1 MIGRG
6 VLSQCR
12 GWSFQNFPWDANYKT
27 NDPGI
32 VKFSMSM
39 FGAGNNW
46 MARCVLRQS
55 RGSLRKICQ
64 RSSYQYSS
72 NIQVGHWQI
81 RDPRSLLSQSKLHLL
96 KLKEFRGAA
105 TQQKIATELS
115 KSKFN
120 TGKNLIVRCI
130 LGKSRGRV
138 LKNFP
143 GGFAPDSCTLFALP
157 LWYVFI
163 RFYQLLLNT
172 DLSLS
177 TFKDQDP
184 IYVRS
189 SSKIRQTKAFLLTR
203 KISKNFVGLL
213 LCKKLLQNYQNP
225 NSIPVKIWS

>member
-6 VLSQCR
+6 VLSQCK

-27 NDPGI
+27 NEPRI

-81 RDPRSLLSQSKLHLL
+81 RDPRSLLSQSILRLL

-120 TGKNLIVRCI
+120 TGKNLVVRCI

-143 GGFAPDSCTLFALP
+143 GGFAPRFLYAIRLTLM
-157 LWYVFI
+157 V
-163 RFYQLLLNT
+163 RFCLF
-172 DLSLS
+172 LS
-177 TFKDQDP
+177 TFAE
-184 IYVRS
+184 YRS
-189 SSKIRQTKAFLLTR
+189 FLLAHLRTR
-203 KISKNFVGLL
+203 TLFTSGLPA
-213 LCKKLLQNYQNP
+213 KY
-225 NSIPVKIWS
+225 VKQKHFS